1 MTEQTELMKTD
12 GTTIAKTNG
21 HDIDMGRMFEKVI
34 DKLSGP
40 GAEQAV
46 VIMERLVAMQLDVN
60 KLEAEQSFNRAFA
73 RFQATVPNIPK
84 TKHVDMRGGPKWDY
98 PPIDV
103 VMDKIKPTLKDTGLS
118 VSFTDVPPQQ
128 EGNYRKRC
136 IIIHVSGHSRFGEF
150 EAPPDNKNP
159 VSDMHKA
166 GGVDTY
172 CCRRAL
178 LNVLGLVA
186 VDAANDAENVSGDGQ
201 KITENQVR
209 TLSALISE
217 VAANEEKFLAWVSK
231 TFHAEIVTLEDIPAN
246 RYNDAVAALEQK
258 RRDA

>member
-1 MTEQTELMKTD
+1 
-12 GTTIAKTNG
+12 
-21 HDIDMGRMFEKVI
+21 
-34 DKLSGP
+34 
-40 GAEQAV
+40 
-46 VIMERLVAMQLDVN
+46 
-60 KLEAEQSFNRAFA
+60 
-73 RFQATVPNIPK
+73 
-84 TKHVDMRGGPKWDY
+84 
-98 PPIDV
+98 
-103 VMDKIKPTLKDTGLS
+103 
-118 VSFTDVPPQQ
+118 
-128 EGNYRKRC
+128 
-136 IIIHVSGHSRFGEF
+136 
-150 EAPPDNKNP
+150 
-159 VSDMHKA
+159 MHKA